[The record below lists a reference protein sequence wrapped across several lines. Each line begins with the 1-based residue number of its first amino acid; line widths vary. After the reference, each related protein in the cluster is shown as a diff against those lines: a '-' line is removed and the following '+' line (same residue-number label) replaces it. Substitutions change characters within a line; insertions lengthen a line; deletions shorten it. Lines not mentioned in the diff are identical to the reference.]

1 VRLDHVIMQIFFSAI
16 MIQWFSISLV

>member
-1 VRLDHVIMQIFFSAI
+1 MQIFFSAI